1 MEHNTPGILFV
12 IGAVAPLNSTN
23 ANLMLKIIAPL
34 ADKMPV
40 HILSVA
46 DYREDQTDLEPPIC
60 CKAAVLYKYSTRTG
74 LLYTP
79 AGIRRPASARRLV
92 HKLTARLIDRKGFQD
107 AFDGRILTDLLE
119 ELDGIH
125 HFCAVCASMEPYR
138 CAYALSR
145 ATLGGKKLL
154 YVIDPPA
161 DVVPGLTSGR
171 TPFRTRS
178 WRRILAAADL
188 LLTTPRITAALE
200 AAGYACAGQ
209 HIVSRE
215 FPLFSTLR
223 YTQGDSA
230 VSFDGDQIHLLY
242 CGWLRSEA
250 YLLSILP
257 YLDERFCITFLG
269 NNNQQLPPVE
279 TRAAIRTYPA
289 VSHSAAINAI
299 LDADIL
305 VCIGNPYP
313 VHIPSKIFDYV
324 SSGKPI
330 LNLHSLPDCPTLAFT
345 AGYPLA
351 LNIQDK
357 TPPEDAAGEIIRFC
371 TGNRGKTVPAP
382 QIPGCTPEEIA
393 RTILDEINGGF
404 PS

>member
-1 MEHNTPGILFV
+1 MKHNQSGILFV

-34 ADKMPV
+34 AEHMPV

-46 DYREDQTDLEPPIC
+46 DYREDQTALNPPASC
-60 CKAAVLYKYSTRTG
+60 PAAVLYKYSTRTG
-74 LLYTP
+74 MLYTP
-79 AGIRRPASARRLV
+79 DGVRGTSLLR
-92 HKLTARLIDRKGFQD
+92 KLLHRAVSRVIDRNGYQD
-107 AFDGRILTDLLE
+107 ACHSLILRDIME
-119 ELDGIH
+119 ELDRTH
-125 HFCAVCASMEPYR
+125 HFRAVCASMEPYR

-145 ATLGGKKLL
+145 AAVGGKKLL

-161 DVVPGLTSGR
+161 DVVPGLSAGR

-178 WRRILAAADL
+178 WRSILASADL
-188 LLTTPRITAALE
+188 LITTPRITAALE
-200 AAGYACAGQ
+200 AAGYACGGQ
-209 HIVSRE
+209 HIVSKE

-223 YTQGDSA
+223 YTPGGSA
-230 VSFDGDQIHLLY
+230 VSFDDEKIHLLY

-257 YLDERFCITFLG
+257 HLDERFCVTFIG
-269 NNNQQLPPVE
+269 NNNQELPAVD

-305 VCIGNPYP
+305 ICIGNPYP

-357 TPPEDAAGEIIRFC
+357 TPPMEAAREIIRFC
-371 TGNRGKTVPAP
+371 LENRGKTAP
-382 QIPGCTPEEIA
+382 EPVIPDCTPQFIA
-393 RTILDEINGGF
+393 QTILDEINGGF